1 MGDVTEY
8 VVINGRRFCA
18 CSVAVLE
25 MAEAGFKKAG
35 IIPRSASIHDY
46 VSQGGYRAGATAAS
60 KGSHDKGGVHDT
72 WFSLVNTD
80 AKQRIWDQAG
90 AVGCRRYSW
99 EFTTTKTPDHGHIIA
114 VGCPHLA
121 EFAADQ
127 LAEIR
132 RGGDGMAGTRAWT
145 GPTPS
150 FTPWRTRYAA
160 FKAQQEE
167 DMPLTDSDISRIAN
181 AVNPWRATFG
191 SADDTAGSRLSRILL
206 AAEAAAS
213 NTRPITRGGEEVPLR
228 QEVADAKTML
238 LAQAGEIA
246 GLREALTQI
255 AGGGVDLAAIT
266 AASKLGVEQ
275 GLAGAQVVIDLGG
288 STPTV

>member
-18 CSVAVLE
+18 CSAAVLE
-25 MAEAGFKKAG
+25 MAEVGFKAAG
-35 IIPRSASIHDY
+35 IIPKSSSIHDY
-46 VSQGGYRAGATAAS
+46 VSQGGYRAGATIAS
-60 KGSHDKGGVHDT
+60 KGSHDRGGVHDT

-99 EFTTTKTPDHGHIIA
+99 EFTSTNTPDHGHIIA

-132 RGGDGMAGTRAWT
+132 RGGDGMAGTRKWA

-167 DMPLTDSDISRIAN
+167 DMPLTQSEISAIAERVWSATAGGETMLERVARIAVQTSDIR
-181 AVNPWRATFG
+181 R
-191 SADDTAGSRLSRILL
+191 D
-206 AAEAAAS
+206 
-213 NTRPITRGGEEVPLR
+213 GEKVSLR
-228 QEVADAKTML
+228 QEVADAKTMAMAL
-238 LAQAGEIA
+238 SGQIA
-246 GLREALTQI
+246 GLQAALTSI
-255 AGGGVDLAAIT
+255 AGGGLDLAAVE
-266 AASKLGVEQ
+266 AAAKRGVEA
-275 GLAGAQVVIDLGG
+275 GLAGAQVVIDFDGG
-288 STPTV
+288 EK

>member
-1 MGDVTEY
+1 MPTAAARAPVVVTARALPKGFPMRDVIEY
-8 VVINGRRFCA
+8 VVIRGRRFCA

-25 MAEAGFKKAG
+25 MAEAGFKAAG

-60 KGSHDKGGVHDT
+60 KGSHDRGGVHDVSY
-72 WFSLVNTD
+72 SLVDSD
-80 AKQRIWDQAG
+80 ADQRIWDQAG
-90 AVGCRRYSW
+90 VVGCRRRSW
-99 EFTTTKTPDHGHIIA
+99 EFTSTKTPDHGHIIA

-132 RGGDGMAGTRAWT
+132 RGGDGMAGTRKWA

-167 DMPLTDSDISRIAN
+167 DDMPLTDSDVAK
-181 AVNPWRATFG
+181 V
-191 SADDTAGSRLSRILL
+191 
-206 AAEAAAS
+206 AAATVS
-213 NTRPITRGGEEVPLR
+213 EMTSRKLGSSGPTVGVALQDGYWSTIRLQGEV
-228 QEVADAKTML
+228 
-238 LAQAGEIA
+238 A
-246 GLREALTQI
+246 GLREAVSQL
-255 AGGGVDLAAIT
+255 AGGAVDLAAIM
-266 AASKLGVEQ
+266 AASKRGTAEA
-275 GLAGAQVVIDLGG
+275 LAGAEVNLSFPKEEQA
-288 STPTV
+288 